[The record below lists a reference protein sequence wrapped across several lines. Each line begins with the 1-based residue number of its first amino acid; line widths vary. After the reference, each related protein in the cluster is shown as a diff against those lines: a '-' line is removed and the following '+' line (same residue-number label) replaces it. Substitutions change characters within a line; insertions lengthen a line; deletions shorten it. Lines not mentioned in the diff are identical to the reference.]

1 MKIMGAFLTGKSRIE
16 QTDTEG
22 IWKTLDNQ
30 LYLDE
35 DNTIYL
41 VPRYFLTDGFTIP
54 NWIAWFGGSKMQ
66 YDTRCSTQHDFE
78 CKFHKVIVVN
88 LSITQLKEMKLLREK
103 NGMMICED
111 IPKKFLEIKETTFNQ
126 TNCRF
131 KRMLK
136 TTTLSHCRI
145 NLLRTGVNFNVSW
158 LWSKQKLNMSDI
170 YKKEL

>member
-1 MKIMGAFLTGKSRIE
+1 MNIGAFLTGKSRIE
-16 QTDTEG
+16 QTNTEG

-30 LYLDE
+30 LYMDE

-54 NWIAWFGGSKMQ
+54 NWIAWLGGSKMQ

-78 CKFHKVIVVN
+78 CKFHKVIIVK
-88 LSITQLKEMKLLREK
+88 LSLAQLYKMKLLKEK
-103 NGMMICED
+103 DGINICEN
-111 IPKKFLEIKETTFNQ
+111 IPKRFLEIKDTTFNQ

-136 TTTLSHCRI
+136 ATGVSPVRL
-145 NLLRTGVNFNVSW
+145 NLLRAGVNFNVGW
-158 LWSKQKLNMSDI
+158 LWTKEELKVENI
-170 YKKEL
+170 YKKEI